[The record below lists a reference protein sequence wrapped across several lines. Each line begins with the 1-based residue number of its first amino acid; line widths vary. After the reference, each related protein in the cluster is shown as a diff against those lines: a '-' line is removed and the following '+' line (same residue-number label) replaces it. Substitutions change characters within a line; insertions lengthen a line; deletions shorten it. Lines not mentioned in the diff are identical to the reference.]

1 MSNFL
6 DQLFSRK
13 PSSATQAK
21 ERLQLVLIN
30 DRTALTPKALDNLK
44 DDLLEVLSRYIEIDA
59 EAVQIDLTRK
69 GREQR
74 LIANVPISGPQQ
86 RQY

>member
-1 MSNFL
+1 MGNFL

-13 PSSATQAK
+13 SSSALEAK

-30 DRTALTPKALDNLK
+30 DRTALTPKALENLK
-44 DDLLEVLSRYIEIDA
+44 DDLLKVLSSYIEIDS

-69 GREQR
+69 GRQQR
-74 LIANVPISGPQQ
+74 LIANVPITGPQK
-86 RQY
+86 RRF

>member
-13 PSSATQAK
+13 PSSATKAK

-30 DRTALTPKALDNLK
+30 DRTALTPKALENLK
-44 DDLLEVLSRYIEIDA
+44 DDLLEVLSRYIEFDSN
-59 EAVQIDLTRK
+59 AVQIDLTRK
-69 GREQR
+69 GRQQR
-74 LIANVPISGPQQ
+74 LIADVPITGPQK
-86 RQY
+86 RRY

>member
-1 MSNFL
+1 MSSFFE
-6 DQLFSRK
+6 QLFSK
-13 PSSATQAK
+13 KSSSASEAK

-30 DRTALTPKALDNLK
+30 DRTALTPKALENLK
-44 DDLLEVLSRYIEIDA
+44 DDLLEVLSRYIEIDD

-69 GREQR
+69 GRQQR
-74 LIANVPISGPQQ
+74 LIADIPIAGPQH